1 MLAVTKG
8 RSSRPPASTG
18 QPLPPLQGRVLVVE
32 DNLVNQQVVRMML
45 TNLGVEADVA
55 ANGQEA
61 LGMAAR
67 GRYAAILMDC
77 QMPVMDGYEATRR
90 LRAAGDTTPI
100 IAVTANAVHGDQERV
115 LAVGMNDYLSK
126 PISLNALRRALAQL
140 ADAPIAAG

>member
-1 MLAVTKG
+1 M
-8 RSSRPPASTG
+8 
-18 QPLPPLQGRVLVVE
+18 LVVE

-61 LGMAAR
+61 LGMLAR

-90 LRAAGDTTPI
+90 LRAGGDTTPI
-100 IAVTANAVHGDQERV
+100 IAVTANALHGDRERV
-115 LAVGMNDYLSK
+115 LAAGMNDYLSK
-126 PISLNALRRALAQL
+126 PISMEALRRALAPHC
-140 ADAPIAAG
+140 DSSAPRT